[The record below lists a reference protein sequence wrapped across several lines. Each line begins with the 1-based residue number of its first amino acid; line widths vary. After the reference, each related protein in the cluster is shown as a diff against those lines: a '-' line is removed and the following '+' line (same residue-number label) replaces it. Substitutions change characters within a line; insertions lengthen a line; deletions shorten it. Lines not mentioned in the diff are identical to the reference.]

1 MPFARTAVFGTF
13 HFRFPAFL
21 VDLPEDR
28 ITSLKQNM
36 LLSQDI
42 NPPLVLASYLL
53 FLLGQPVLIAI
64 LFERQL
70 MLLTQQ

>member
-1 MPFARTAVFGTF
+1 
-13 HFRFPAFL
+13 
-21 VDLPEDR
+21 
-28 ITSLKQNM
+28 M